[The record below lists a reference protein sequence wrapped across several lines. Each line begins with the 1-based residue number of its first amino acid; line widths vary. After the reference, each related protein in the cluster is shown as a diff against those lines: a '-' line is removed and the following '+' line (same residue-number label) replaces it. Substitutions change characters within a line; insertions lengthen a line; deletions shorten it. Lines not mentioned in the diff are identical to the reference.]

1 MPTDSLLLPAVFEY
15 AEIHPADSIRVQSIE
30 LTNEPISAKNQTDS
44 WGFILFLVCFF
55 IFAYIVSQ
63 RAKLLNSMANELF
76 HNKDR
81 QSIFFETMDHEFS
94 NKLLLLFQ
102 TVILTAI
109 ITYRLAVHES
119 IFSAESPS
127 QLFMFTGITILILI
141 VFIGYKF
148 LTYSFIGH
156 IFFNHETSRQWN
168 NNFLSLI
175 CLSGN
180 ILFFPTLILFY
191 VDKAYYFCMYFMF
204 FYLFF
209 ILIITFY
216 KIFTIFFQ
224 RKSHLLYFILYL
236 CTQEMIPLYLVYRGF
251 IYLFLIVQKDTL
263 WIQI

>member
-1 MPTDSLLLPAVFEY
+1 MLTDSLLLPAVFKY
-15 AEIHPADSIRVQSIE
+15 AEDFPADSVRVSIE
-30 LTNEPISAKNQTDS
+30 LKNEPISAKNKTDS

-55 IFAYIVSQ
+55 IFAYVVSQ
-63 RAKLLNSMANELF
+63 RAKLLYSMASGLF

-94 NKLLLLFQ
+94 KKLLLAFQ
-102 TVILTAI
+102 TVILASI
-109 ITYRLAVHES
+109 IIYRQAAHEKV
-119 IFSAESPS
+119 FSAESPS
-127 QLFMFTGITILILI
+127 LLFIFTGITALTLI

-148 LTYSFIGH
+148 LVYSFIGR
-156 IFFNHETSRQWN
+156 IFFNKETGRQWH
-168 NNFLSLI
+168 NNFFSLI

-180 ILFFPTLILFY
+180 MLFFPTLILFY
-191 VDKAYYFCMYFMF
+191 VDKAYYFCMYFIL

-209 ILIITFY
+209 ILIVAFY

-224 RKSHLLYFILYL
+224 EKSLLLYFILYL
-236 CTQEMIPLYLVYRGF
+236 CTLEILPLFLVYRGF